1 MVDMTT
7 ISLVE
12 EFNRNAGKIWNI
24 LNTQGPLSETRLMNV
39 TMLNENALYAAIGW
53 LAREDKVRK
62 DVFTYKLGG
71 TNLTS
76 KIGADAGKIWSIL
89 TNYKEIDISS
99 IGKILADNAKINEKD
114 TYAALGWLAR
124 EGKIETKNII
134 RPKS

>member
-7 ISLVE
+7 ISLVD